1 VRGKHG
7 PPAQRHRS
15 RCSPA
20 KTAVAPRRDGRT
32 IRHGTAATAS
42 RQNLNPKQSNVAPPR
57 LHGDDRFMA
66 LAEPPLT
73 ELFQTHRHGLAG
85 SVRGVLGGSAD
96 VAEVLQEAFL
106 KCWRSWHSGTQ
117 PNDPVAWI
125 FVVVWNVAIDVRRR
139 RQRRPQ
145 HETLDE
151 NTMTP
156 TTLSSPSRPLEQ
168 REDVARAQAAIAGLS
183 DPEQQV
189 FLLRVAGD
197 LTFEAVADQ
206 LAIPIGTAKTRMRSA
221 LMKLRH
227 TLGVSQRQEN
237 AR

>member
-1 VRGKHG
+1 
-7 PPAQRHRS
+7 
-15 RCSPA
+15 
-20 KTAVAPRRDGRT
+20 
-32 IRHGTAATAS
+32 
-42 RQNLNPKQSNVAPPR
+42 
-57 LHGDDRFMA
+57 MA
-66 LAEPPLT
+66 GAEPPLT

-85 SVRGVLGGSAD
+85 AVRGVLGASAD
-96 VAEVLQEAFL
+96 VAEVLQDAFL
-106 KCWRSWHSGTQ
+106 KCWRSWHSGTR
-117 PNDPVAWI
+117 PTDLVAWI

-151 NTMTP
+151 NTAMTP
-156 TTLSSPSRPLEQ
+156 STIDSPSRAIEQ
-168 REDVARAQAAIAGLS
+168 REDVVRAQAAVAGLS

-189 FLLRVAGD
+189 FLLRVAGE

-206 LAIPIGTAKTRMRSA
+206 LSIPIGTAKTRMRSA

-227 TLGVSQRQEN
+227 TLGASPRQEN